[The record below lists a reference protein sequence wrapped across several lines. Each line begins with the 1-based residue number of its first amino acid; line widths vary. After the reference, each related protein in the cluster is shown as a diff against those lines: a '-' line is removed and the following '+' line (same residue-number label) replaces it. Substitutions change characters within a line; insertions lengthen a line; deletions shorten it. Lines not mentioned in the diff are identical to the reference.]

1 MPKLTVTIIARDEAA
16 HIAAALTSVAWADE
30 RIVVDSGSTDDTI
43 AIARPLAT
51 RVEVR
56 EWPGYGAQKNA
67 AAALAS
73 HDWVLSLDADER
85 VSPALAAEIQRVLT
99 APTAAAYRMP
109 RVAWYLGP
117 VDPLDRLVPRFRP
130 PSLRPR
136 ARDLGRRV
144 RPRIA
149 ASRRRRRRT
158 LRRARTSPVRRR
170 GGPPGTASTT
180 TRRSPRRRC
189 IGRAG
194 APACGISSAIR
205 WPRSC
210 ATDIARGG
218 FKQGGTGL
226 VVSLLNA
233 TYVLLKFAKLYECTL
248 RDTNVAAPGT
258 TSSRPTQGPSQCG
271 AAAATAAA
279 RCRRASSAITRWR
292 ATCSR

>member
-1 MPKLTVTIIARDEAA
+1 VPKLTVTIIARDEAA

-109 RVAWYLGP
+109 RVTWYLGQWIRSTDWYP
-117 VDPLDRLVPRFRP
+117 DSALRLYDRTRATWGDEFVHE
-130 PSLRPR
+130 SLRVDGDVGALSGELEHRPYDDVADHL
-136 ARDLGRRV
+136 ARINHYTTLAAAQMHRQGRRAGV
-144 RPRIA
+144 WHLLGHPVA
-149 ASRRRRRRT
+149 AF
-158 LRRARTSPVRRR
+158 LRNY
-170 GGPPGTASTT
+170 
-180 TRRSPRRRC
+180 
-189 IGRAG
+189 
-194 APACGISSAIR
+194 
-205 WPRSC
+205 
-210 ATDIARGG
+210 IARGG

-248 RDTNVAAPGT
+248 RDTKVAAPGT
-258 TSSRPTQGPSQCG
+258 TSPSG
-271 AAAATAAA
+271 GE
-279 RCRRASSAITRWR
+279 R
-292 ATCSR
+292 

>member
-1 MPKLTVTIIARDEAA
+1 MPKLTVTIIARNEAA

-30 RIVVDSGSTDDTI
+30 RIVVDSGSTDDTV

-109 RVAWYLGP
+109 RVTWYLGQWVRSTDWYP
-117 VDPLDRLVPRFRP
+117 DSALRLYNRSLASWGDELVHE
-130 PSLRPR
+130 SLRVRGAIGTLTGELEHRPYDDVADHV
-136 ARDLGRRV
+136 ARINHYTTL
-144 RPRIA
+144 A
-149 ASRRRRRRT
+149 AAQMHRQG
-158 LRRARTSPVRRR
+158 RRARAWQLV
-170 GGPPGTASTT
+170 GH
-180 TRRSPRRRC
+180 
-189 IGRAG
+189 
-194 APACGISSAIR
+194 PAAAFLR
-205 WPRSC
+205 NYLV
-210 ATDIARGG
+210 RGG
-218 FKQGGTGL
+218 FRQGRAGL

-248 RDTNVAAPGT
+248 RGPDAAAPGA
-258 TSSRPTQGPSQCG
+258 TSPSG
-271 AAAATAAA
+271 GE
-279 RCRRASSAITRWR
+279 R
-292 ATCSR
+292 